1 MIKGKLGLEYPSEL
15 RFVEMSLVK
24 MIKSNR
30 SWDDIVQ
37 IINALDA
44 VQRMAEDLNDER
56 NKSNPQNSAGGA
68 VAVPMP
74 WP

>member
-1 MIKGKLGLEYPSEL
+1 MIKGKLGLVYPSEL

-37 IINALDA
+37 IITALDE
-44 VQRMAEDLNDER
+44 VQRMAKDLNDER
-56 NKSNPQNSAGGA
+56 NLQAA
-68 VAVPMP
+68 TDQLRE
-74 WP
+74 